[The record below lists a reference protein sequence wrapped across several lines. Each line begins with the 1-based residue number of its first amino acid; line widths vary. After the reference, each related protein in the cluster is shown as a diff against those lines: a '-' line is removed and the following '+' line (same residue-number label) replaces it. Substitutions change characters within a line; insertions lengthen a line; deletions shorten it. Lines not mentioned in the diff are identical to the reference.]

1 MKTINITLLIVIV
14 AGLLLGACSF
24 PSNDAG
30 EAQSE
35 AAQIVP
41 ENEADSSEAA
51 EAPASPEQNT
61 QTEAEPVDAVAEV
74 FDVDQ
79 TEERL
84 AQLVIRNE
92 DLPDEYRLP
101 PGGESTLATSALIN
115 IMGEIEA
122 KQYIVAT
129 GRVNGW
135 KISLERV
142 KKDAFAP
149 YTIENTIELFE
160 TTEGAQAALSETWYP
175 IYNDG
180 REFKW
185 VDGGCNLG
193 DQCIFYYTEKFDAA
207 SQLTTLTYEIA
218 FTYRN
223 TLVWILGRGL
233 DVDITPEYMLD
244 VAQSVVRNL
253 DRYAQTQ

>member
-1 MKTINITLLIVIV
+1 MKPMHITLLIVIL
-14 AGLLLGACSF
+14 AGLFLGACSF
-24 PSNDAG
+24 PSNDTG
-30 EAQSE
+30 DVQSE
-35 AAQIVP
+35 AGEVVP
-41 ENEADSSEAA
+41 EDEANSGEAVD
-51 EAPASPEQNT
+51 APASPEPDAQP
-61 QTEAEPVDAVAEV
+61 EAEPVDAVVEI

-115 IMGEIEA
+115 IMGEVQA

-129 GRVNGW
+129 GRVAGW

-160 TTEGAQAALSETWYP
+160 TAAGAQSALSETWYP

-185 VDGGCNLG
+185 VDGGCNFG

-244 VAQSVVRNL
+244 VAQAAVSNL